1 MLRLKVRRIGNSNG
15 MLVPKA
21 VLEQLDLQEGSVVVA
36 EVRGRELVIRAPKET
51 RKQRVA
57 SAREDVHHR
66 HRAAFE
72 KLAK

>member
-1 MLRLKVRRIGNSNG
+1 
-15 MLVPKA
+15 
-21 VLEQLDLQEGSVVVA
+21 VVA
-36 EVRGRELVIRAPKET
+36 EVRGRELIIRAPKET

-57 SAREDVHHR
+57 SARADVHRR